1 MARDRDRTR
10 RAVVA
15 VLLGGLL
22 AGCAAPQPATRSAA
36 DKRTEPSGPAPTS
49 TLAGPPSI
57 RSATPAPPP
66 ANPPPANPLPAGPPP
81 APQRPGW
88 VVGATP
94 LPLRPDGFG
103 QVLPTPDVLADR
115 RLPTADRLPPPG
127 TDEYAWTASTVPPAV
142 VARSTWHPGCPV
154 RLDEL
159 RYLTVSFWG
168 FDGRHHTGELLVNG
182 RVAGPVV
189 EVFRQ
194 LHADRFPIEEMRV
207 VTAAELTVAPTGD
220 GNNTQ
225 AFVCRPLTGLAEWSA
240 HASGLAVD
248 LNPFCNPY
256 QLGDL
261 VLPELASAY
270 TNRARVRP
278 GMVLPGGGAVTA
290 FARAGWSWGGTW
302 TGRRDWMH
310 FTATGG

>member
-1 MARDRDRTR
+1 
-10 RAVVA
+10 
-15 VLLGGLL
+15 LLGALL
-22 AGCAAPQPATRSAA
+22 AGCAVPQATTRSAG
-36 DKRTEPSGPAPTS
+36 DKRVAPSGSAPVG
-49 TLAGPPSI
+49 TLAGPPSV
-57 RSATPAPPP
+57 RSAPPP
-66 ANPPPANPLPAGPPP
+66 GPPPIPPPPAAPP
-81 APQRPGW
+81 AAW

-115 RLPTADRLPPPG
+115 RLPTSDRLPPPG
-127 TDEYAWTASTVPPAV
+127 TDEYAWTVSTVPTAV

-159 RYLTVSFWG
+159 RYLKVSFWG

-182 RVAGPVV
+182 RVAGPLV

-194 LHADRFPIEEMRV
+194 LHTARFPIEEMRV
-207 VTAAELTVAPTGD
+207 VTAAELTAAPTGD

-225 AFVCRPLTGLAEWSA
+225 AFVCRPVTGLAEWSA
-240 HASGLAVD
+240 HARGLALD

-270 TNRARVRP
+270 TNRALVRP
-278 GMVLPGGGAVTA
+278 GMVLPRDPAVST
-290 FARAGWSWGGTW
+290 FSRAGWSWGGTW